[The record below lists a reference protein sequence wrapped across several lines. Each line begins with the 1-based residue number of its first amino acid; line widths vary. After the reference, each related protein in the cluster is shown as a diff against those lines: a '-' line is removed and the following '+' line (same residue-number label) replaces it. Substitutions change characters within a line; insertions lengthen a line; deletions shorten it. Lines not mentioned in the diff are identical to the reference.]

1 MESIIHFF
9 SESKSIIIVIHAV
22 SAAIGLGAATVS
34 DVLFFK
40 FMTDGKIDRTETPVL
55 DSMTRIMWI
64 ALSLLII
71 SGIGLFLSDPQGY
84 LQSSKFLVKM
94 FIVFA
99 IALNGFVMTIYLHP
113 RMQSLN
119 FTNPGSTR
127 VKKIAFALGG
137 ISIGSWYL
145 SFLLGSVRSI
155 PLSTELGILLYIV
168 TLVVAIA
175 ASQVL
180 YKRYAKKFSQNK
192 TRR

>member
-1 MESIIHFF
+1 MESVITFF

-55 DSMTRIMWI
+55 DIMTRIMWI

-71 SGIGLFLSDPQGY
+71 SGIGLFLSDPSGY
-84 LQSSKFLVKM
+84 FQSSKFIVKM
-94 FIVFA
+94 AIVFA
-99 IALNGFVMTIYLHP
+99 IAINGFIMTVYLHP

-119 FTNPGSTR
+119 FTNLGNTR
-127 VKKIAFALGG
+127 VKRIAFALGS

-145 SFLLGSVRSI
+145 SFLLGSVRSV
-155 PLSTELGILLYIV
+155 PLSVGFGILLYIL
-168 TLVVAIA
+168 TLVIAII

-192 TRR
+192 TKS